1 MEILESEVVRFIPSS
16 KIENKINIFNIV
28 ILKNSIHGGVD
39 NRPAIIDIFK
49 YAMTSGLIRIV

>member
-39 NRPAIIDIFK
+39 SRHTIIDIFK